1 MQPSQNSPAKDAANR
16 AFSLYTVLLSH
27 KYEEMT
33 YEDVLGPCELAI
45 QLNPND
51 SLLWRIQA
59 ECFHNLEDYDAA
71 LHSYEQTLS
80 LNAEQADAWYF
91 KAVLLVQHRQ
101 QYATALTA
109 FEEALKLEPED
120 WEAWHNCGL
129 CLEALNRLD
138 EAIAAYDRAI
148 ELEPSANSWYAKAE
162 VLVQQ
167 QKFEPA
173 VVAYDRAIELE
184 PDCGEFWYQRGLA
197 LVDLQRYDE
206 ARENYDRAVMLDP
219 GYRYVFYKCRACYV
233 NNYPT

>member
-1 MQPSQNSPAKDAANR
+1 MQPSPNSPAKDAANR

-59 ECFHNLEDYDAA
+59 ECFHNLGDYDAA
-71 LHSYEQTLS
+71 LDSYEQTLN

-109 FEEALKLEPED
+109 FEAALKLEPED
-120 WEAWHNCGL
+120 WEAWHNCDM

-138 EAIAAYDRAI
+138 EAI
-148 ELEPSANSWYAKAE
+148 E
-162 VLVQQ
+162 
-167 QKFEPA
+167 
-173 VVAYDRAIELE
+173 AYDRAIELE
-184 PDCGEFWYQRGLA
+184 PDCGEFWYQWGLA

-233 NNYPT
+233 NNDPT